1 MAITNITLDN
11 TSVVEGSVSGTL
23 VGNITVSGDFIDIP
37 VVYVQ
42 DNTVFTV
49 VSGTPNKLV
58 VLTPS
63 ELDFEVTPTIDV
75 AISAYIR
82 KRITE
87 ITKSGDY
94 NVIKTSTAHNLTI
107 GDSIEITSTLKCN
120 GIYTVVST
128 PNETTF
134 YIDFI
139 SGFTETEFN
148 GYVYTNQLTE
158 TITINVTD
166 SAISKSVINSITPQ
180 ISKIGTFP
188 EITITGLKFTEGGNP
203 RVILNG
209 ISQSLTSFTDTTIIF
224 TLINDLPFGVYDL
237 TVVNGYEYTQLQT
250 NASYEDELT
259 TIQFIRYLTDKSVS
273 YSIGNSTCYVKP
285 TIQLVYDSDGASGK
299 YGSIMNVMPLNIY
312 KSYLYINLKYN
323 SNFVYT
329 TGGEIVLDNVN
340 LVTGDLVWLSNQ
352 SNQNENGIYRVSA
365 STWTFV
371 QVVDTNTFID
381 LGARAIDQI
390 DGDITRNIV
399 ISQEINF
406 GKSGFYSITYYILNS
421 LGILSKTTRKVK
433 VLASNASISPIDS
446 YRITDYLIK
455 TEVDPDMLENGAVST
470 NNSGSACC
478 GSNNSTTSTSYINK
492 NGTVAFVANQSM
504 GGHRLT
510 NVGDPICD
518 TDAVNLGT
526 VKELISL
533 IEYIGTSHIAGSH
546 IFKDQIVYI
555 GNDGK
560 VYPLDFTNDDV
571 DTMMMT
577 TIGIANEDKNAEESI
592 NIVSF
597 GKLHISTQILEVGH
611 TYYAGIDGILT
622 TIPPTIGF
630 VKIMGSAISS
640 TDFILLMQPPIGLE
654 E

>member
-23 VGNITVSGDFIDIP
+23 VGNITVSGDFVDIP
-37 VVYVQ
+37 VVYAQ
-42 DNTVFTV
+42 NSTQFTV
-49 VSGTPNKLV
+49 VSGTANKLV

-63 ELDFEVTPTIDV
+63 ELDFEAQPTIDV
-75 AISAYIR
+75 VIGAYIT

-94 NVIKTSTAHNLTI
+94 NVIKTSTEHNLLV
-107 GDSIEITSTLKCN
+107 GDSIEITSTLNCN
-120 GIYTVVST
+120 GLYTVVSI

-139 SGFTETEFN
+139 TGFTETEFN
-148 GYVYTNQLTE
+148 GYVYTTQATE

-166 SAISKSVINSITPQ
+166 SAISKTIINSISPQ

-188 EITITGLKFTEGGNP
+188 EITITGLKFTEGGDP

-209 ISQSLTSFTDTTIIF
+209 TLQSLTSFTDTTIVF
-224 TLINDLPFGVYDL
+224 TLVTDLPFGVYDL
-237 TVVNGYEYTQLQT
+237 AVVNGYEYTQLQT
-250 NASYEDELT
+250 NPSYNDELS
-259 TIQFIRYLTDKSVS
+259 TIQLIRYLTDKSVS

-285 TIQLVYDSDGASGK
+285 TIQLVYDTDGASGK
-299 YGSIMNVMPLNIY
+299 YGSIMNVMPPNIY

-340 LVTGDLVWLSNQ
+340 LLTGDLVWLSNQ
-352 SNQNENGIYRVSA
+352 TIQSENGIYRVSTTA
-365 STWTFV
+365 WTFV
-371 QVVDTNTFID
+371 QPVDINTFID
-381 LGARAIDQI
+381 LGARATDQV

-399 ISQEINF
+399 ISQNINF

-433 VLASNASISPIDS
+433 VLSSSASISPIDS

-470 NNSGSACC
+470 NNSASACC
-478 GSNNSTTSTSYINK
+478 GSNNSAPSNSYINK
-492 NGTVAFVANQSM
+492 SGTVAFVANQSM

-510 NVGDPICD
+510 NLGDPICD

-533 IEYIGTSHIAGSH
+533 IEYIGTAHTAGGH

-560 VYPLDFTNDDV
+560 VYPLDFVDGDI
-571 DTMMMT
+571 DTMMMA
-577 TIGIANEDKNAEESI
+577 TIGISTEDKNADESI

-597 GKLHISTQILEVGH
+597 GKIHISTQTLVVGQ

-622 TIPPTIGF
+622 TTPPTTGF
-630 VKIMGSAISS
+630 VKIMGSAIST